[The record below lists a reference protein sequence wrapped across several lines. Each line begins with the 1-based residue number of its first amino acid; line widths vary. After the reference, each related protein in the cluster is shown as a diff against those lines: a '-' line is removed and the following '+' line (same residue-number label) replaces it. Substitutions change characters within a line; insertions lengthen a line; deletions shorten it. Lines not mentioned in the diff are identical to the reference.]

1 MDVYKQLVNRQTQRY
16 TQTHTQIDTHTYI
29 AVIYMATV
37 VTFFCRLQN
46 QQDVIND
53 IQTQSQVCANAVCQ
67 VLSTNME

>member
-1 MDVYKQLVNRQTQRY
+1 MITCNYGCVYKQRVYRQS
-16 TQTHTQIDTHTYI
+16 QTCIQTDTHMY
-29 AVIYMATV
+29 VLYMATV

-53 IQTQSQVCANAVCQ
+53 IQTHSQVSANAVCQ

>member
-1 MDVYKQLVNRQTQRY
+1 
-16 TQTHTQIDTHTYI
+16 
-29 AVIYMATV
+29 MATV

-67 VLSTNME
+67 VLSTNMESMDF